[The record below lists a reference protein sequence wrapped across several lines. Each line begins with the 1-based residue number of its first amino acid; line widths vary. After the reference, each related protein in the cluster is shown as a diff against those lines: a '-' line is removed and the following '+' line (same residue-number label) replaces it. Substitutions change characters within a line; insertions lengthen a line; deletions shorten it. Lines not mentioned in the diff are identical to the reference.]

1 MADDRNGDGV
11 VTINDREVVGDTGVI
26 AAAHKAGLVV
36 HAFTFRND
44 ASQYGFS
51 DPISEHKAYYALGID
66 GVFSDFPDT
75 ALQAQAF
82 ERLMATVSGLSIDGR
97 GAEGIR
103 NSLLQKLANAQRQA
117 DRGRIQAAARML
129 RAFINEV
136 QGLPASRIAPADKQ
150 ALIAAANKILATL

>member
-1 MADDRNGDGV
+1 MAADRNLDGV

-26 AAAHKAGLVV
+26 AAAHSAGLVV
-36 HAFTFRND
+36 HGFTFRND
-44 ASQYGFS
+44 ASQYGFY
-51 DPISEHKAYYALGID
+51 DPISEYHAYYAIGID

-103 NSLLQKLANAQRQA
+103 NSLLQKLANARRQA
-117 DRGRIQAAARML
+117 DRGHNQPATSML
-129 RAFINEV
+129 RAFIHEV
-136 QGLPASRIAPADKQ
+136 RGLSNSRISAADRQ
-150 ALIAAANKILATL
+150 ALLAAANRIVATL